1 MNESLIVRLSHN
13 PNAAVQWLV
22 WSAGE
27 RAVIASGELAN
38 YSQRD
43 ALAQYAK
50 GRATTVLLSA
60 ADVVLKQVE
69 IPAGAGRQFE
79 SMLPYLLEDE
89 LAQDVDELHFVVLA
103 KQGNQAHVCAAPR
116 VWLASV
122 LDDLCEL
129 GCSVR
134 KVLPDVLALPK
145 ETPLCAAQIG
155 EQWLMSKPEWQGV
168 SVEASF
174 LPWITASDWVRD
186 SAGELMA
193 LTALT
198 PLPESVIKA
207 HPAWQDCVWENEEGK
222 LVMQVL
228 AEHALLSPVNLLTG
242 AFKPKSSLGKYW
254 RVWQG
259 SAMAAMLL
267 LALICVDSVLKT
279 ARFEA
284 QADAYRNESERLF
297 REALPGR
304 TRIPTVSYLKRE
316 MEREA
321 AQLSGGSSE
330 TVWLEWMVQLP
341 DAVSKVP
348 GLSLTSI
355 KFDRNR
361 KEVRLEAQSDDF
373 QSFERAKAQLESRFK
388 VEQGQLSRS
397 GERVNGSFV
406 LTLRDGQS

>member
-1 MNESLIVRLSHN
+1 
-13 PNAAVQWLV
+13 
-22 WSAGE
+22 
-27 RAVIASGELAN
+27 
-38 YSQRD
+38 
-43 ALAQYAK
+43 
-50 GRATTVLLSA
+50 
-60 ADVVLKQVE
+60 
-69 IPAGAGRQFE
+69 
-79 SMLPYLLEDE
+79 
-89 LAQDVDELHFVVLA
+89 
-103 KQGNQAHVCAAPR
+103 
-116 VWLASV
+116 
-122 LDDLCEL
+122 
-129 GCSVR
+129 
-134 KVLPDVLALPK
+134 
-145 ETPLCAAQIG
+145 
-155 EQWLMSKPEWQGV
+155 
-168 SVEASF
+168 
-174 LPWITASDWVRD
+174 
-186 SAGELMA
+186 MA